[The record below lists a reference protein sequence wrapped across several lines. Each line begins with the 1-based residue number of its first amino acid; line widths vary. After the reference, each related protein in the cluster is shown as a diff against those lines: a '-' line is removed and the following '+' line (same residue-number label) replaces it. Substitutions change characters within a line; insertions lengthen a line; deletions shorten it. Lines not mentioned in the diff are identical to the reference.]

1 MTQEDCQVTASLVN
15 NVNVPNLNDN
25 DVEDIMEWIGHISL
39 SIQSDPPGDQ
49 SASVIQ
55 AKGLYHTR

>member
-1 MTQEDCQVTASLVN
+1 MTASLVN

-39 SIQSDPPGDQ
+39 GIQSDGPGEQ